1 MNAKGVK
8 TFRGR
13 DSDPHE
19 KLRIEKRELDDFS
32 ELADLFTQP
41 SDLGVGDI
49 ARILMRHIVDQW
61 VHLSWEITH
70 DGQCGHIQRHPELI
84 LE

>member
-19 KLRIEKRELDDFS
+19 KLRIEKGELDDFS

-41 SDLGVGDI
+41 SDL
-49 ARILMRHIVDQW
+49 
-61 VHLSWEITH
+61 E
-70 DGQCGHIQRHPELI
+70 
-84 LE
+84 